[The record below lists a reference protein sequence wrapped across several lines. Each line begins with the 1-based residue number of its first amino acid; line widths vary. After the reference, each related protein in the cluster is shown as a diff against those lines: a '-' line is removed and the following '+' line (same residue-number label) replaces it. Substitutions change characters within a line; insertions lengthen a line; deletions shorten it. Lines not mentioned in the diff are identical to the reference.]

1 MINFIC
7 IYVLI
12 KSKMSANNNTK
23 LVSIVV
29 PIEEEKF
36 IHDVPNNNTLETL
49 ENGLINNNDKNNV
62 PELKSILKKT
72 SIEKENNNK
81 IKAFIL
87 QFISILFVALFVSPF
102 IICDLVFGYNDDS
115 CVDIYPENMSF
126 MNMKIYL
133 LVSGYLA
140 IGIICCIV
148 TNLYL
153 ISNNDVAENIITV
166 AFLSIILYVSQVF
179 FVIWN
184 VLGAVIFWGT
194 LNKHNYCSKSI
205 NTYLFVSLIMKLFA
219 NFCNIMA
226 TKDKKK

>member
-1 MINFIC
+1 MNKIIC

-36 IHDVPNNNTLETL
+36 IDDTPNNNM
-49 ENGLINNNDKNNV
+49 ENGLVNNNKTSEV
-62 PELKSILKKT
+62 KGILKKT
-72 SIEKENNNK
+72 THNSESDNK
-81 IKAFIL
+81 IKTFIL
-87 QFISILFVALFVSPF
+87 QFIGILFVALLVSPF
-102 IICDLVFGYNDDS
+102 VVCDLVFGYNDDS

-126 MNMKIYL
+126 INMKIYL

-140 IGIICCIV
+140 IGVLSCIII
-148 TNLYL
+148 NLYFA
-153 ISNNDVAENIITV
+153 SDNNIGENIV
-166 AFLSIILYVSQVF
+166 LVVFLSIVLYISQVF

-184 VLGAVIFWGT
+184 ILGAVIFWGT

-226 TKDKKK
+226 NKDKKNEKK

>member
-1 MINFIC
+1 
-7 IYVLI
+7 
-12 KSKMSANNNTK
+12 MSVNNNTK

-29 PIEEEKF
+29 HIEEEKF
-36 IHDVPNNNTLETL
+36 MEDIPINNM
-49 ENGLINNNDKNNV
+49 ENGVSDKNYI
-62 PELKSILKKT
+62 PEVKSILKT
-72 SIEKENNNK
+72 THNSESDNK

-102 IICDLVFGYNDDS
+102 VICDLVFGYKDDS

-140 IGIICCIV
+140 IGLLSCIII
-148 TNLYL
+148 NLYFASDDN
-153 ISNNDVAENIITV
+153 IRNNILLV
-166 AFLSIILYVSQVF
+166 AFLSIILHISQVF

-184 VLGAVIFWGT
+184 ILGAVIFWGT

-226 TKDKKK
+226 NKDKKNEKK

>member
-1 MINFIC
+1 MYLLFD
-7 IYVLI
+7 

-36 IHDVPNNNTLETL
+36 IDDVSNNNM
-49 ENGLINNNDKNNV
+49 ENGLVNNNNDKNNI
-62 PELKSILKKT
+62 PEVKSILK
-72 SIEKENNNK
+72 SRHNSERDHK
-81 IKAFIL
+81 IRAFIL
-87 QFISILFVALFVSPF
+87 QFITILFAALLISPF

-140 IGIICCIV
+140 IGILCCIV

-153 ISNNDVAENIITV
+153 ISNDDVAENIITV
-166 AFLSIILYVSQVF
+166 TFLSIILYVSQVF

-205 NTYLFVSLIMKLFA
+205 NTYLFVSLIMKLLA

-226 TKDKKK
+226 TKDKKSEKK

>member
-1 MINFIC
+1 
-7 IYVLI
+7 
-12 KSKMSANNNTK
+12 MSANNNTK

-36 IHDVPNNNTLETL
+36 MDDVQNNNTVENL
-49 ENGLINNNDKNNV
+49 ENGLVNNNI

-72 SIEKENNNK
+72 SREIESDNK
-81 IKAFIL
+81 IKTFIL
-87 QFISILFVALFVSPF
+87 QFISILFAALFVSPF

-115 CVDIYPENMSF
+115 CVDIYPQNMSF

-140 IGIICCIV
+140 IGLLACIII
-148 TNLYL
+148 NLYFAADDN
-153 ISNNDVAENIITV
+153 IGNNIILV
-166 AFLSIILYVSQVF
+166 AFLSIVLYISQAF
-179 FVIWN
+179 FIIWN
-184 VLGAVIFWGT
+184 ILGAVIFWGI

-205 NTYLFVSLIMKLFA
+205 NTYLFVSLIIKLFA

-226 TKDKKK
+226 NKDKKNEKK

>member
-1 MINFIC
+1 
-7 IYVLI
+7 
-12 KSKMSANNNTK
+12 MSANNNTK
-23 LVSIVV
+23 LISIVV

-36 IHDVPNNNTLETL
+36 IDDVPNNNTVENL
-49 ENGLINNNDKNNV
+49 ENGLVNNNNDKNNI
-62 PELKSILKKT
+62 PEVKSILKRT
-72 SIEKENNNK
+72 NREIENDNK

-102 IICDLVFGYNDDS
+102 VICDLVFGYNDDS

-126 MNMKIYL
+126 INMKIYL

-140 IGIICCIV
+140 IGLLSCIIV
-148 TNLYL
+148 NLYFASDDN
-153 ISNNDVAENIITV
+153 IGNNIILV
-166 AFLSIILYVSQVF
+166 AFLSIVLYISQVF
-179 FVIWN
+179 FIIWN
-184 VLGAVIFWGT
+184 ILGAVIFWGT

-226 TKDKKK
+226 TKDKKNEKK

>member
-1 MINFIC
+1 
-7 IYVLI
+7 
-12 KSKMSANNNTK
+12 MSANNNTK
-23 LVSIVV
+23 LISIVV

-36 IHDVPNNNTLETL
+36 IDDVPNNNTVENL
-49 ENGLINNNDKNNV
+49 ENGLVNNNNNNITV
-62 PELKSILKKT
+62 PEVKSILKRT
-72 SIEKENNNK
+72 NREIENDNK

-102 IICDLVFGYNDDS
+102 VICDLVFGYNDDS

-126 MNMKIYL
+126 INMKIYL

-140 IGIICCIV
+140 IGLLSCIIV
-148 TNLYL
+148 NLYFASDDN
-153 ISNNDVAENIITV
+153 IGNNIILV
-166 AFLSIILYVSQVF
+166 AFLSIVLYISQVF
-179 FVIWN
+179 FIIWN
-184 VLGAVIFWGT
+184 ILGAVIFWGT

-226 TKDKKK
+226 TKDKKNEKK

>member
-1 MINFIC
+1 
-7 IYVLI
+7 
-12 KSKMSANNNTK
+12 MSANNNTK
-23 LVSIVV
+23 LISIVV

-36 IHDVPNNNTLETL
+36 IEDVPINNM
-49 ENGLINNNDKNNV
+49 ENGLVNNNITV
-62 PELKSILKKT
+62 PEVKSILKKT
-72 SIEKENNNK
+72 NREIESDNK
-81 IKAFIL
+81 IRRLIT
-87 QFISILFVALFVSPF
+87 QFISIIFVALLISPF
-102 IICDLVFGYNDDS
+102 IICDLIFGYKDDS

-153 ISNNDVAENIITV
+153 ISNDDVAENIITV

-184 VLGAVIFWGT
+184 VLGSIIFWGT

-226 TKDKKK
+226 TKEKKNEKN

>member
-1 MINFIC
+1 
-7 IYVLI
+7 
-12 KSKMSANNNTK
+12 MSANNNTK
-23 LVSIVV
+23 LISIVV

-36 IHDVPNNNTLETL
+36 IDDVPNNNTVENL
-49 ENGLINNNDKNNV
+49 ENGLVNNNNDKNNI
-62 PELKSILKKT
+62 PEVKSILKRT
-72 SIEKENNNK
+72 NREIENDNK

-102 IICDLVFGYNDDS
+102 VICDLVFGYNDDS

-126 MNMKIYL
+126 INMKIYL

-140 IGIICCIV
+140 IGLLSCIIV
-148 TNLYL
+148 NLYFASDDN
-153 ISNNDVAENIITV
+153 IGNNIILV
-166 AFLSIILYVSQVF
+166 AFLSIVLYISQVF

-184 VLGAVIFWGT
+184 ILGAVIFWGT

-226 TKDKKK
+226 TKDKKNEKK

>member
-1 MINFIC
+1 
-7 IYVLI
+7 
-12 KSKMSANNNTK
+12 MSVNNNTK

-36 IHDVPNNNTLETL
+36 IDDDQNNNM
-49 ENGLINNNDKNNV
+49 ENGLVNNSI

-72 SIEKENNNK
+72 SREIESNNK

-87 QFISILFVALFVSPF
+87 QFIGILFVALFVSPF

-115 CVDIYPENMSF
+115 CVNIYPENMSF

-140 IGIICCIV
+140 IGAISCIII
-148 TNLYL
+148 NLYFAADD
-153 ISNNDVAENIITV
+153 NVGENIILV
-166 AFLSIILYVSQVF
+166 AFLSIVLHISQVF

-184 VLGAVIFWGT
+184 ILGAVIFWGT

-226 TKDKKK
+226 NKDKKNEKK

>member
-1 MINFIC
+1 
-7 IYVLI
+7 
-12 KSKMSANNNTK
+12 MSANNNTK
-23 LVSIVV
+23 LISIVV

-36 IHDVPNNNTLETL
+36 IDDVPNNNTVENL
-49 ENGLINNNDKNNV
+49 ENGLVNNNNDKNNI
-62 PELKSILKKT
+62 PEVKSILKKT
-72 SIEKENNNK
+72 NREIERDNK

-102 IICDLVFGYNDDS
+102 VICDLVFGYNDDS

-126 MNMKIYL
+126 INMKIYL

-140 IGIICCIV
+140 IGLLSCIII
-148 TNLYL
+148 NLYFASDDN
-153 ISNNDVAENIITV
+153 IGNNIILV
-166 AFLSIILYVSQVF
+166 AFLSIVLYISQAF
-179 FVIWN
+179 FIIWN
-184 VLGAVIFWGT
+184 ILGAVIFWGT

-226 TKDKKK
+226 TKDKKNEKK

>member
-1 MINFIC
+1 
-7 IYVLI
+7 
-12 KSKMSANNNTK
+12 MSVNNNTK

-36 IHDVPNNNTLETL
+36 IDDVQNNNM
-49 ENGLINNNDKNNV
+49 ENGLVNNNISI
-62 PELKSILKKT
+62 PEFKSILKYRHN
-72 SIEKENNNK
+72 SERDHK

-87 QFISILFVALFVSPF
+87 QFIGILFVALFVSPF

-115 CVDIYPENMSF
+115 CVNIYPENMSF

-140 IGIICCIV
+140 IGILCCIV
-148 TNLYL
+148 ANLYL
-153 ISNNDVAENIITV
+153 ITDDNIDNNILV
-166 AFLSIILYVSQVF
+166 AFLSIILYASQVF
-179 FVIWN
+179 FIIWN
-184 VLGAVIFWGT
+184 ILGAVIFWGT

-205 NTYLFVSLIMKLFA
+205 NTYLFVSLIMKLFT

-226 TKDKKK
+226 TNDKKNEKK

>member
-1 MINFIC
+1 
-7 IYVLI
+7 
-12 KSKMSANNNTK
+12 MSANNNTK

-36 IHDVPNNNTLETL
+36 MEDVQNNNTVENL
-49 ENGLINNNDKNNV
+49 ENGLVNNNNDKNNI
-62 PELKSILKKT
+62 PEVKSILKKT
-72 SIEKENNNK
+72 NREIERDNK

-87 QFISILFVALFVSPF
+87 QFISILFAALFVSPF

-126 MNMKIYL
+126 INMKIYL

-140 IGIICCIV
+140 IGLLSCIII
-148 TNLYL
+148 NLYFATDDN
-153 ISNNDVAENIITV
+153 IGENIIKV
-166 AFLSIILYVSQVF
+166 AFLSIVLYISQVF
-179 FVIWN
+179 FIIWN
-184 VLGAVIFWGT
+184 ILGAVIFWGT

-205 NTYLFVSLIMKLFA
+205 NSYLFVSLIMKLFA

-226 TKDKKK
+226 NKDKKNEKK

>member
-1 MINFIC
+1 
-7 IYVLI
+7 
-12 KSKMSANNNTK
+12 MSANNNTK
-23 LVSIVV
+23 LISIVV

-36 IHDVPNNNTLETL
+36 IDDVPNNNTVENL
-49 ENGLINNNDKNNV
+49 ENGLVNNNNDKNNI
-62 PELKSILKKT
+62 PEVKSILKKT
-72 SIEKENNNK
+72 NREIERDNK

-102 IICDLVFGYNDDS
+102 VICDLVFGYNDDS

-126 MNMKIYL
+126 INMKIYL

-140 IGIICCIV
+140 IGLLSCIIV
-148 TNLYL
+148 NLYFASDDN
-153 ISNNDVAENIITV
+153 IGNNIILV
-166 AFLSIILYVSQVF
+166 AFLSIVLYISQVF

-184 VLGAVIFWGT
+184 ILGAVIFWGT
-194 LNKHNYCSKSI
+194 LNKHNDCSKSI

-226 TKDKKK
+226 TKDKKNEKK

>member
-1 MINFIC
+1 
-7 IYVLI
+7 
-12 KSKMSANNNTK
+12 MSANNNTK
-23 LVSIVV
+23 LISIVV

-36 IHDVPNNNTLETL
+36 IDDVPNNNTVENL
-49 ENGLINNNDKNNV
+49 ENGLVNNNNDKNNI
-62 PELKSILKKT
+62 PEVKSILKKT
-72 SIEKENNNK
+72 NREIERDNK

-102 IICDLVFGYNDDS
+102 VICDLVFGYNDDS

-126 MNMKIYL
+126 INMKIYL

-140 IGIICCIV
+140 IGLLSCIII
-148 TNLYL
+148 NLYFASDDN
-153 ISNNDVAENIITV
+153 IGNNIILV
-166 AFLSIILYVSQVF
+166 AFLSIVLYISQVF

-184 VLGAVIFWGT
+184 ILGAVIFWGT

-226 TKDKKK
+226 NKDKKNEKK

>member
-1 MINFIC
+1 
-7 IYVLI
+7 
-12 KSKMSANNNTK
+12 MSVNNNTK

-36 IHDVPNNNTLETL
+36 MEDVPINNM
-49 ENGLINNNDKNNV
+49 ENGVSDKNYI

-72 SIEKENNNK
+72 SREIESNNK

-87 QFISILFVALFVSPF
+87 QFIGILFVALFVSPF
-102 IICDLVFGYNDDS
+102 VICDLVFGYKDDS

-140 IGIICCIV
+140 IGVLSCIII
-148 TNLYL
+148 NLYFAADDN
-153 ISNNDVAENIITV
+153 IGNNILLV
-166 AFLSIILYVSQVF
+166 AFLSIILHISQVF

-184 VLGAVIFWGT
+184 ILGAVIFWGT

-226 TKDKKK
+226 NKDKKNDKK

>member
-1 MINFIC
+1 MNKIIC
-7 IYVLI
+7 IYALI

-36 IHDVPNNNTLETL
+36 IDDTPNNNTVENL
-49 ENGLINNNDKNNV
+49 ENGLANKNNTSEV
-62 PELKSILKKT
+62 KGILKKT
-72 SIEKENNNK
+72 SRDIESDNK
-81 IKAFIL
+81 IKVFIL
-87 QFISILFVALFVSPF
+87 QFIGILFVALLVSPF
-102 IICDLVFGYNDDS
+102 VVCDLVFGYNDDS

-126 MNMKIYL
+126 INMKIYL

-140 IGIICCIV
+140 IGVLSCIII
-148 TNLYL
+148 NLYFA
-153 ISNNDVAENIITV
+153 SDNNIGENIVLV
-166 AFLSIILYVSQVF
+166 AFLSIVLYISQVF

-184 VLGAVIFWGT
+184 ILGAVIFWGT

-219 NFCNIMA
+219 NFCNIIA
-226 TKDKKK
+226 NKDKKNEKK

>member
-1 MINFIC
+1 MNKIIC

-36 IHDVPNNNTLETL
+36 IDDTPNNNM
-49 ENGLINNNDKNNV
+49 ENGLVNNNKTSEV
-62 PELKSILKKT
+62 KGILKKT
-72 SIEKENNNK
+72 THNSESDNK
-81 IKAFIL
+81 IKTFIL
-87 QFISILFVALFVSPF
+87 QFIGILFVALLVSPF
-102 IICDLVFGYNDDS
+102 VVCDLVFGYNDDS

-126 MNMKIYL
+126 INMKIYL

-140 IGIICCIV
+140 IGVLSCIII
-148 TNLYL
+148 NLYFA
-153 ISNNDVAENIITV
+153 SDNNIGENIVLV
-166 AFLSIILYVSQVF
+166 AFLSIVLYISQVF

-184 VLGAVIFWGT
+184 ILGAVIFWGT

-226 TKDKKK
+226 NKDKKNEKK

>member
-1 MINFIC
+1 
-7 IYVLI
+7 
-12 KSKMSANNNTK
+12 MSANNNTK
-23 LVSIVV
+23 LISIVV

-36 IHDVPNNNTLETL
+36 IDDVPNNNTVENL
-49 ENGLINNNDKNNV
+49 ENGLVNNNNDKNNI
-62 PELKSILKKT
+62 PEVKSILKKT
-72 SIEKENNNK
+72 NREIERDNK

-102 IICDLVFGYNDDS
+102 VICDLVFGYNDDS

-126 MNMKIYL
+126 INMKIYL

-140 IGIICCIV
+140 IALLCCIII
-148 TNLYL
+148 NLYFASDDN
-153 ISNNDVAENIITV
+153 IGNNIILV
-166 AFLSIILYVSQVF
+166 AFLSIVLYISQVF

-184 VLGAVIFWGT
+184 ILGAVIFWGT

-226 TKDKKK
+226 NKDKKNEKK

>member
-1 MINFIC
+1 
-7 IYVLI
+7 
-12 KSKMSANNNTK
+12 MSVNNNTK

-36 IHDVPNNNTLETL
+36 IDDDQNNNM
-49 ENGLINNNDKNNV
+49 ENGLVNNSI

-72 SIEKENNNK
+72 SREIESNNK
-81 IKAFIL
+81 IKTFIL
-87 QFISILFVALFVSPF
+87 QFIGILFAALFVSPF

-115 CVDIYPENMSF
+115 CVNIYPENMSF

-140 IGIICCIV
+140 IGAISCIII
-148 TNLYL
+148 NLYFAADD
-153 ISNNDVAENIITV
+153 NVGENIILV
-166 AFLSIILYVSQVF
+166 AFLSIVLHISQVF

-184 VLGAVIFWGT
+184 ILGAVIFWGT

-226 TKDKKK
+226 NKDKKNEKK

>member
-1 MINFIC
+1 LNKFIC

-36 IHDVPNNNTLETL
+36 IDDVTNSNAVENL
-49 ENGLINNNDKNNV
+49 ENGLVNSNITD
-62 PELKSILKKT
+62 LKGILKNT
-72 SIEKENNNK
+72 SREKERDNK
-81 IKAFIL
+81 IKSFIL
-87 QFISILFVALFVSPF
+87 QFISILFAALFVSPF
-102 IICDLVFGYNDDS
+102 VVCDLVFGYNDDS

-126 MNMKIYL
+126 INMKIYL

-140 IGIICCIV
+140 IALLCCIII
-148 TNLYL
+148 NLYFATDDN
-153 ISNNDVAENIITV
+153 ISESIILV
-166 AFLSIILYVSQVF
+166 AFLSIILHISQVF
-179 FVIWN
+179 FIIWN
-184 VLGAVIFWGT
+184 ILGAVIFWGT

-219 NFCNIMA
+219 NFCNIMVN
-226 TKDKKK
+226 KDKKNEKK

>member
-1 MINFIC
+1 
-7 IYVLI
+7 
-12 KSKMSANNNTK
+12 MSANNNTK

-36 IHDVPNNNTLETL
+36 IDDTPNNNM
-49 ENGLINNNDKNNV
+49 ENGLVNNNKTSEV
-62 PELKSILKKT
+62 KSILKKT
-72 SIEKENNNK
+72 THNSESDNK
-81 IKAFIL
+81 IKTFIL
-87 QFISILFVALFVSPF
+87 QFIGILFVALLVSPF
-102 IICDLVFGYNDDS
+102 VVCDLVFGYNDDS

-126 MNMKIYL
+126 INMKIYL

-140 IGIICCIV
+140 IGVLSCIII
-148 TNLYL
+148 NLYFA
-153 ISNNDVAENIITV
+153 SDNNIGENIVLV
-166 AFLSIILYVSQVF
+166 AFLSIVLYISQVF

-184 VLGAVIFWGT
+184 ILGAVIFWGT

-226 TKDKKK
+226 NKDKKNEKK

>member
-1 MINFIC
+1 MIKFIC

-23 LVSIVV
+23 LVTIVV
-29 PIEEEKF
+29 SNEEEKF
-36 IHDVPNNNTLETL
+36 IDDVPNL
-49 ENGLINNNDKNNV
+49 ENGLVNNNI
-62 PELKSILKKT
+62 PEIKGILKRT
-72 SIEKENNNK
+72 NREIENDNK
-81 IKAFIL
+81 IKAIIL
-87 QFISILFVALFVSPF
+87 KFISIICVALLISPF
-102 IICDLVFGYNDDS
+102 IICDLVFGYTDDS

-140 IGIICCIV
+140 IGLLCCIV

-153 ISNNDVAENIITV
+153 ISNEDVAENIV
-166 AFLSIILYVSQVF
+166 VVMFLSIILYVSQVF

-184 VLGAVIFWGT
+184 ILGAVIFWGT

-226 TKDKKK
+226 NKDKKNEKK

>member
-1 MINFIC
+1 MIKFIC
-7 IYVLI
+7 IYPFI
-12 KSKMSANNNTK
+12 KSKMSVNNNTK

-36 IHDVPNNNTLETL
+36 MEDVPINNM
-49 ENGLINNNDKNNV
+49 ENGVSDKNYI
-62 PELKSILKKT
+62 PELKSILKT
-72 SIEKENNNK
+72 THNSESDNK

-102 IICDLVFGYNDDS
+102 VICDLVFGYKDDS

-140 IGIICCIV
+140 IGVLSCIII
-148 TNLYL
+148 NLYFAADDN
-153 ISNNDVAENIITV
+153 IGNNILLV
-166 AFLSIILYVSQVF
+166 AFLSIILHISQVF

-184 VLGAVIFWGT
+184 ILGAVIFWGT

-226 TKDKKK
+226 NKDKKNDKK

>member
-1 MINFIC
+1 
-7 IYVLI
+7 
-12 KSKMSANNNTK
+12 MSVNNNTK

-29 PIEEEKF
+29 HIEEEKF
-36 IHDVPNNNTLETL
+36 MEDIPINNM
-49 ENGLINNNDKNNV
+49 ENGVSDKNYI
-62 PELKSILKKT
+62 PEVKSILKT
-72 SIEKENNNK
+72 THNSESDNK

-87 QFISILFVALFVSPF
+87 QFISILFVAVFVSPF
-102 IICDLVFGYNDDS
+102 VICDLVFGYKDDS

-140 IGIICCIV
+140 IGLLSCIII
-148 TNLYL
+148 NLYFASDDN
-153 ISNNDVAENIITV
+153 IRNNILLV
-166 AFLSIILYVSQVF
+166 AFLSIILHISQVF

-184 VLGAVIFWGT
+184 ILGAVIFWGT

-226 TKDKKK
+226 NKDKKNEKK